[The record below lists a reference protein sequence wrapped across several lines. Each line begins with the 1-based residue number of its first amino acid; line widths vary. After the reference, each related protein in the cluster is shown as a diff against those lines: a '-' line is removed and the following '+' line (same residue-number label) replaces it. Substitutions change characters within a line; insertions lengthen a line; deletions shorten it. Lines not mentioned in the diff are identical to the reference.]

1 MAILPIY
8 ETPHPIL
15 RKKCEPIAIVDDS
28 IRKIVQDM
36 TETMYHDSGAG
47 LAAPQVGIS
56 KRILVMDLKYDEE
69 TEYPRGLFPLCAI
82 NPEIIE
88 RSEETCSRKE
98 GCLSVPEQYIEIT
111 RSASVTVKS
120 LDKNGKE
127 QVHHCTNLFAVC
139 MQHEIDHLDGKL
151 TVDYLSP
158 LKRELV
164 MRKIQKLKRNK
175 M

>member
-15 RKKCEPIAIVDDS
+15 RKKCEPVTIVDDS
-28 IRKIVQDM
+28 IHKIVQDM
-36 TETMYHDSGAG
+36 TETMYHDHGAG

-56 KRILVMDLKYDEE
+56 KRILVMDLSYDEDMQ
-69 TEYPRGLFPLCAI
+69 YPKGLFPLCAI
-82 NPEIIE
+82 NPEITE
-88 RSEETCSRKE
+88 KSEETCSRKE
-98 GCLSVPEQYIEIT
+98 GCLSVPEQYIEVT
-111 RSASVTVKS
+111 RPAFVTVKS
-120 LDKNGKE
+120 LDKNGNE
-127 QVHHCTNLFAVC
+127 QIHHCSGLFAVC

-151 TVDYLSP
+151 TIDYLTP
-158 LKRELV
+158 LKREMI

>member
-15 RKKCEPIAIVDDS
+15 RKKSEPVERVDDSVRKIVDDM
-28 IRKIVQDM
+28 I
-36 TETMYHDSGAG
+36 ETMYHDNGAG

-56 KRILVMDLKYDEE
+56 KRILVMDLHFDEE
-69 TEYPRGLFPLCAI
+69 TEYPEGLFPLCVI
-82 NPEIIE
+82 NPQILKKSID
-88 RSEETCSRKE
+88 TCFREE
-98 GCLSVPEQYIEIT
+98 GCLSVPEQYIEVT
-111 RSASVTVKS
+111 RAKEVTVRS
-120 LDKNGKE
+120 LDRNGKE
-127 QVHHCTNLFAVC
+127 QVHKCSGLFAVC

-151 TVDYLSP
+151 IVDYLTP
-158 LKRELV
+158 LKREIV